1 MPIGAAG
8 VINCHDSG
16 ALRGRFAAGARPKLR
31 REQVVVV
38 VEIGQRVAE
47 VVDFAGKLGVMG
59 HQVLVAEEAAANLGA
74 GRFGGGGAR
83 LGW

>member
-1 MPIGAAG
+1 MIP
-8 VINCHDSG
+8 
-16 ALRGRFAAGARPKLR
+16 GRSRPLRPKLPW
-31 REQVVVV
+31 EQVVGV

-47 VVDFAGKLGVMG
+47 VVDLAGKLGVMG

-74 GRFGGGGAR
+74 GRFGGGGAC